1 MAATQTIPQD
11 FQHCNFAPILLRHGV
26 ITLFGYGIKVHVNR
40 GHLIIQDGIGG
51 NRRAARLSRV
61 GHGLR
66 RLVVVG
72 SDGMVSLSA
81 LTWLA
86 SQDAAF
92 VMLNRDGSVLTTTGP
107 VRKSDARLRRAQGLA
122 DSSSAGLQIVRELIT
137 QKLLGQ
143 EQLTR
148 DRLHQSELADKIAT
162 ARATVSTISTKPAF
176 LSLEAQAANAYWSAW
191 RNLPIQFPKRDL
203 QRVPEH
209 WRTFGPRM
217 SPLTGSPRLAV
228 NPANAIL
235 NYLYA
240 LLESETCLAIAA
252 LGLDPGLGFLHLDTA
267 NRDSLACDLMEP
279 IRPVVDTY
287 LLDLISRGPLRR
299 EWFFEQG
306 DGNCRLLSSFAV
318 QLSETSLIWRSAI
331 APVAERISKLL
342 WAGRPRTNRTGLPPT
357 RLTQGHRRQAKGVS
371 SKWPVK
377 QFQRIPRRC
386 KACGA
391 SIASDLNYCKACAVS
406 VSREN
411 LIEAAKSGRVATV
424 SAKAQALRSAT
435 QRRQA
440 AARKAWNPL
449 DKPDWL
455 DEKTYREKIMPRLA
469 GVTVPTIVSALA
481 VSESYATN
489 IRAGRCIPHPRHW
502 LALARLVDVSLAG
515 ELGLLQ
521 RVIRI
526 EI

>member
-11 FQHCNFAPILLRHGV
+11 FQHCNFAPILPRHGV
-26 ITLFGYGIKVHVNR
+26 ITLFGYGIKVHVDR

-51 NRRAARLSRV
+51 DRRAARLSRV

-81 LTWLA
+81 LSWLA

-122 DSSSAGLQIVRELIT
+122 DSSGAGLQIVRELIT

-162 ARATVSTISTKPAF
+162 ARATVRTISTKPAF

-209 WRTFGPRM
+209 WCSFGPRI

-240 LLESETCLAIAA
+240 MLESESCLAVAA

-279 IRPVVDTY
+279 IRPMVDAY
-287 LLDLISRGPLRR
+287 LLDWINRGPLRR
-299 EWFFEQG
+299 EWFFEQR
-306 DGNCRLLSSFAV
+306 DGNCRLMSSFAA
-318 QLSETSLIWRSAI
+318 QLSQTALTWRNAV
-331 APVAERISKLL
+331 APYAERVSKLL
-342 WAGRPRTNRTGLPPT
+342 WAGRPRTNRTGFLPPT
-357 RLTQGHRRQAKGVS
+357 WLTQSHRREAKGHS
-371 SKWPVK
+371 SIQPVK
-377 QFQRIPRRC
+377 QSHPVPLRC
-386 KACGA
+386 QTCGTSVA
-391 SIASDLNYCKACAVS
+391 AGSRYCAECAVN

-440 AARKAWNPL
+440 AALKAWKPS

-455 DEKTYREKIMPRLA
+455 NEKTYREKIQPRLA
-469 GVTVPTIVSALA
+469 GITVPTIMSALA
-481 VSESYATN
+481 VSEPYATN

-502 LALARLVDVSLAG
+502 LKLARLV
-515 ELGLLQ
+515 
-521 RVIRI
+521 I
-526 EI
+526 